1 MLATLYKLVKASTY
15 ALFVDVRTVY
25 FGRWYG
31 ENIDRL
37 VADIVL
43 TKRAP
48 NTALE
53 PITLYSIAV
62 FSGNS
67 KPQTGVRAGI
77 WGYDK
82 V

>member
-1 MLATLYKLVKASTY
+1 MSATLCKLVKASTY
-15 ALFVDVRTVY
+15 ALFADIRTVY

-31 ENIDRL
+31 KNINRL
-37 VADIVL
+37 AADIVL

-53 PITLYSIAV
+53 PITLYGIAV

-67 KPQTGVRAGI
+67 KPQTSVRAGI